1 MKYDY
6 LFKIILVGDTNTGKS
21 YFCNLLNKTNTE
33 GIPSTIGVDF
43 TILYKNINNKTIRV
57 NLWDTAGQERF
68 SSIIQSYFRDITGY
82 ILFFDVNNQE
92 TFYSLK
98 RWMENINE
106 NNKCL
111 HEHPL
116 ILLGNK
122 NDLSHKVSQDDI
134 IDFTEKY
141 NLIYIETSLRENKI
155 NIDEIFDLLLDK
167 IYTSFILNKKEI
179 LCTTI
184 KKQDDIKNKTIC
196 FTHDY
201 GNGNNKSN
209 NNLLQKKCC

>member
-21 YFCNLLNKTNTE
+21 YFCNLLNKKNTE
-33 GIPSTIGVDF
+33 CLPSTIGVDF
-43 TILYKNINNKTIRV
+43 TILYKKINNKTIRV

-68 SSIIQSYFRDITGY
+68 ISIIQGYFRDITGY

-92 TFYSLK
+92 TFYSLQ
-98 RWMENINE
+98 RWMKNIND
-106 NNKCL
+106 NNKCS

-122 NDLSHKVSQDDI
+122 NDLQYKVSQNDI

-141 NLIYIETSLRENKI
+141 NLIYIETSLSNNKI

-167 IYTSFILNKKEI
+167 IYTTFILNKKEV

-184 KKQDDIKNKTIC
+184 KTQDDIKKKPIRLIQDN
-196 FTHDY
+196 D
-201 GNGNNKSN
+201 KSN
-209 NNLLQKKCC
+209 SFFLQKKCC